1 MMQEGRGA
9 GGTGWMADTEGLL
22 RGPAETHLFPW
33 EGEDREDRQGGAQA
47 EGAAWERSAGRGALS
62 ACAVCVPFHAKAAS
76 RQHCIKSATLYHRA
90 GMRGERGLVIRDRI

>member
-1 MMQEGRGA
+1 MMQDGRGA

-22 RGPAETHLFPW
+22 RGPAETRLFPW

-62 ACAVCVPFHAKAAS
+62 ACAVCVFHSMPRQPPGSTAS
-76 RQHCIKSATLYHRA
+76 NQLHCII
-90 GMRGERGLVIRDRI
+90 EQE